1 MAYNNR
7 HEANALNEDMVAA
20 FLKDMVARVESSSD
34 SEIETMKKLKKL
46 FKKNVPFSRRSYVAA
61 LLIKNAT
68 NGYKGNKFRNNDN
81 QKFNRN
87 EKNERFNNSNNRNN
101 FNNNY
106 SNHSLDYT
114 MKRRLLPQIQAN
126 NNIYSYRYQQRT
138 PMNYYQKSDQ
148 YENNNNMVK
157 VGNFIMKND
166 SQFKKSLKSDLV
178 FCNFISSIVDK

>member
-7 HEANALNEDMVAA
+7 HEANVLNEDMVAA

-101 FNNNY
+101 
-106 SNHSLDYT
+106 SN
-114 MKRRLLPQIQAN
+114 AN
-126 NNIYSYRYQQRT
+126 NT
-138 PMNYYQKSDQ
+138 
-148 YENNNNMVK
+148 EEV
-157 VGNFIMKND
+157 
-166 SQFKKSLKSDLV
+166 
-178 FCNFISSIVDK
+178 